1 MSKNVESSYQQLA
14 NEVGELVRIGRETL
28 EILANARGSVEEAK
42 SAAISELIAQA
53 EDLQSDLMVSAYDYE
68 ARGVPSKTLNPK
80 RENARYLDLNT
91 GAVYVCKDRTE
102 NENVWITWGSEEI
115 KKMERALSEM
125 RAEIEA
131 CGIAYKRDE
140 NPNESV
146 NPAKVG
152 ALWLNTKTSTL
163 FTCEDNAFNKNVW
176 IGGNRAIGGSKGEI
190 LADEVG
196 FGGGIPSDEALLR
209 LGLEKLSGS
218 ENPESMEWSQYVHS
232 ATGSVMCYAPKMYH
246 KLSFVA
252 GAPYYGLKVEFSK
265 ERKAGFTLNRSF
277 YNGGREIEGF
287 FTDKFHNSLK
297 NGKAVS
303 VKGGV
308 ALSAHANY
316 NPISQCT
323 AGGVTPTNNQGGCI
337 DAARS
342 RGNEFF
348 LMPVWVRWYWVF
360 LMLAKYQKLFEK
372 GDLSP
377 IAWCDMEPHIPRG
390 DNNSSLKD
398 EFDLSVVYQS
408 AGDGRGGKTGGVSG
422 DLNLKKIS
430 ILGDGTSPCDF
441 NGVMFDVC
449 LGNSGSATQIGIL
462 KKSVDIRSLTSANAH
477 NPSNYHF
484 FDSVTGLQEN
494 GSYPRCGYGDGNSP
508 VLHCATQEDTKEWW
522 NDMLLRPKAFY
533 PNSPQT
539 LFGGDTCYNR
549 PVQDSM
555 IHIGH
560 GWSSIANYGAF
571 YACSHYDAAYS
582 SHNLGLRACALG

>member
-1 MSKNVESSYQQLA
+1 MSNNVELSYQRLA

-28 EILANARGSVEEAK
+28 DILSNARGSVEEAK
-42 SAAISELIAQA
+42 SAAITELIRAA
-53 EDLQSDLMVSAYDYE
+53 EDLQSGLMVSAYDYE
-68 ARGVPSKTLNPK
+68 ASGMPSKTLNPR

-102 NENVWITWGSEEI
+102 NENIWITWGSEEI
-115 KKMERALSEM
+115 KEIKRALSEI
-125 RAEIEA
+125 RAEIES
-131 CGIAYKRDE
+131 CGIAYRSEE
-140 NPNESV
+140 NPNASV
-146 NPAKVG
+146 NPSKVG

-163 FTCEDNAFNKNVW
+163 FTCEDNTLNENIW
-176 IGGNRAIGGSKGEI
+176 IGGNRAIGGTKGEI

-218 ENPESMEWSQYVHS
+218 ENPESMEWSQYVHTQ
-232 ATGSVMCYAPKMYH
+232 TGSIMCYTPKMYH
-246 KLSFVA
+246 KLSFA
-252 GAPYYGLKVEFSK
+252 SGAPYYGLKVEFSK
-265 ERKAGFTLNRSF
+265 ERKAGFTLNRTF
-277 YNGGREIEGF
+277 YNNGREIEGI

-303 VKGGV
+303 IQGGI
-308 ALSAHANY
+308 ALSTHANY

-323 AGGVTPTNNQGGCI
+323 AGGATPTNNQGGCI

-348 LMPVWVRWYWVF
+348 LMPIYVRWYWTY
-360 LMLAKYQKLFEK
+360 LMFAKYQALFEK

-390 DNNSSLKD
+390 DNNSNLKD
-398 EFDLSVVYQS
+398 EYDTSVIYQS
-408 AGDGRGGKTGGVSG
+408 TGDGRGGKCGSVSG

-441 NGVMFDVC
+441 NGVMFEVC
-449 LGNSGSATQIGIL
+449 SGNSGTATQIGIL
-462 KKSVDIRSLTSANAH
+462 KKSVDIRTLTSANAH
-477 NPSNYHF
+477 NPNNYHF
-484 FDSVTGLQEN
+484 FDSVTGLQQN
-494 GSYPRCGYGDGNSP
+494 GSYVRCGYGDGNSP

-522 NDMLLRPKAFY
+522 NDMLLRPQAFY
-533 PNSPQT
+533 PNSPQP
-539 LFGGDTCYNR
+539 LFGGDTCYSR

-555 IHIGH
+555 IHTGRC
-560 GWSSIANYGAF
+560 WYSIARSAV
-571 YACSHYDAAYS
+571 YAYLHNPPSYS
-582 SHNLGLRACALG
+582 SFSFGLRACALG